1 MNVITRILN
10 RLLSDDQAD
19 GDARELA
26 SFTRGLLLAIPDI
39 VFEVDRNGTYL
50 NVWTKNPEWLASPEE
65 DLLGKTVVEVLPPAQ
80 AEQALKAISMADQQG
95 VHNGGIFPV
104 TTETGEERWF
114 EHLLAKKPGLLPGS
128 ACTFL
133 VLSHDVTSLKHTE
146 LAFREKFTEL
156 QTILQTIPDMV
167 WLKDPGGRYI
177 FCNSAFEQFTGQ
189 QESDIAGKKGGDVFH
204 IDDARKC
211 QESDHAAMTKRGL
224 HISEDKL
231 KNPKTGETVYLEV
244 HKCPIFDNTGDITGV
259 LSIGRDITHKRQL
272 QQQLARHEQEYR
284 SLVEN
289 SPDLIARIDR
299 QLRHVYV
306 NPALAERLG
315 GADVLLGK
323 TPSQVDL
330 PGDASRYEQYLTQ
343 ALATGASQEFELH
356 WSRNEQN
363 VDHLLIRLT
372 PEPGPNGE
380 VETVLMVGRD
390 ITELYQSRET
400 IWHMAFFDALT
411 GLPNRAL
418 FEKRC
423 SQAIADTVKHGQTVA
438 VMLLDLDRLKLV
450 NDSLGHETGDVLL
463 RQVAERL
470 SAAVRAGDTV
480 ARFGGDEY
488 AILLPKVPKVSDVRK
503 ITDQVLS
510 IFSTPF
516 ILEERELYTSCSMGL
531 ALCHGDNKTPS
542 DLIKHADSAM
552 YKAKAEAGNSYCF
565 YSTKLTKK
573 ARQHLILQQDLR
585 KAIESNQFELH
596 FQPKVLLQDG
606 SLVSAEALLRWH
618 HPDLGL
624 VPPTDFIA
632 AAEETGLIVPI
643 GQWVLDIAAQT
654 AVEWNRNRDQPLRI
668 AVNLSTVQF
677 RFSDL
682 LGTVQQ
688 TLEQTGCKPQW
699 LEFEVTESLLLS
711 NDNTTQNLLQ
721 ELAKRG
727 ITTAIDDFGT
737 GYSALSYLHQF
748 DIDCLKIDRQ
758 FVCEVEQ
765 SPRSRELLRA
775 IIAIADAFSLD
786 LVAEGIETAG
796 QADLL
801 AELGCP
807 MGQGFL
813 FGRPVPKHEFEQLWL
828 GDELMPMA
836 ALN

>member
-1 MNVITRILN
+1 MNDITRILN
-10 RLLSDDQAD
+10 RLLSDDKAD
-19 GDARELA
+19 GEARELA
-26 SFTRGLLLAIPDI
+26 SFTRGLLSAIPDI

-65 DLLGKTVVEVLPPAQ
+65 DLLGKTVHEVLPPMQ
-80 AEQALKAISMADQQG
+80 AEQALKAINMADQQG
-95 VHNGGIFPV
+95 VHNGGIFQI
-104 TTETGEERWF
+104 TTETGEDRWF
-114 EHLLAKKPGLLPGS
+114 EHLLAKKPGLQPGS

-146 LAFREKFTEL
+146 LAFREKYTEL

-167 WLKDPGGRYI
+167 WLKDPEGRYI

-189 QESDIAGKKGGDVFH
+189 QESDIAGKKGDDVFH
-204 IDDARKC
+204 IDYVMKC
-211 QESDHAAMTKRGL
+211 QESDQAAMATPGL
-224 HISEDKL
+224 YISEERL
-231 KNPKTGETVYLEV
+231 NNPKTDETVYLEV
-244 HKCPIFDNTGDITGV
+244 YKCPIFDNTGDITGV
-259 LSIGRDITHKRQL
+259 LGIGRDITHKRQL

-299 QLRHVYV
+299 QLRHIYV

-315 GADVLLGK
+315 GAEIVFGK
-323 TPSQVDL
+323 TPSEVDL
-330 PGDASRYEQYLTQ
+330 PGKTGRYERYLTQ
-343 ALATGASQEFELH
+343 AFATGTSQEFELH
-356 WSRNEQN
+356 WDRDEQN

-372 PEPGPNGE
+372 PEPGPTGE

-400 IWHMAFFDALT
+400 IWHMAFYDALT

-423 SQAIADTVKHGQTVA
+423 NQAIADTVDHGQTVA

-470 SAAVRAGDTV
+470 NAAIREGDTV
-480 ARFGGDEY
+480 ARFGGDEF
-488 AILLPKVPKVSDVRK
+488 AILLPQVPKVSDVRR
-503 ITDQVLS
+503 IADQILT

-516 ILEERELYTSCSMGL
+516 ILDERELYSSCSMGL

-542 DLIKHADSAM
+542 DLIKNADSAM
-552 YKAKAEAGNSYCF
+552 YKAKGKAGNSYCF

-585 KAIESNQFELH
+585 KAIESKQFELH

-606 SLVSAEALLRWH
+606 SLVGAEALLRWH
-618 HPDLGL
+618 HPDLGI
-624 VPPTDFIA
+624 VSPTDFIA

-643 GQWVLDIAAQT
+643 GQWVLETAAQT
-654 AVEWNRNRDQPLRI
+654 ALEWNSNRVQPLRI

-682 LGTVQQ
+682 LSTVQQ
-688 TLEQTGCKPQW
+688 TLVDTGCKPQW

-721 ELAKRG
+721 ELAKQG

-775 IIAIADAFSLD
+775 IIAIADAFKLE
-786 LVAEGIETAG
+786 LVAEGIETTG
-796 QADLL
+796 QANLL

-813 FGRPVPKHEFEQLWL
+813 FGRPVSKNEFEQLWL
-828 GDELMPMA
+828 SDALMSTA
-836 ALN
+836 TLN